1 MRASFLGM
9 AIAAAILAADQVTKL
24 AMIEWLADHGRS
36 VEVLGFLNLRLGYN
50 KGISFGL
57 LRDLL
62 GERPWLVIVINAA
75 IVSVLLAWML
85 RAERRSEVAALGSI
99 VGGALGNVTD
109 RVRQGSVT
117 DFIDLHAY
125 GWHWPSFNLA
135 DSAIVVGAFGLV
147 ISSLMAG
154 SAPDAT
160 GSPDRSNRRNRG
172 NAGSL
177 GSESTKTLE
186 ADR

>member
-24 AMIEWLADHGRS
+24 AMIEWLAGDGRL

-50 KGISFGL
+50 KGITFGL
-57 LRDLL
+57 LRDFM

-75 IVSVLLAWML
+75 IVAGLLAWML

-99 VGGALGNVTD
+99 VGGALGNVID

-147 ISSLMAG
+147 ISSSMAR
-154 SAPDAT
+154 SAPDLT

-172 NAGSL
+172 SAGAL
-177 GSESTKTLE
+177 RSESTETIE
-186 ADR
+186 VNR